1 MHLARVIAK
10 QVLIGLDYLHRICG
24 IIHTDL
30 KPENV
35 LLCLTQEEIKQIV
48 ENGQL
53 SQGKLQ
59 EQRIKEFQKIYN
71 IKVEEDSFTDKNL
84 TKKQKQNKRKKQQKK
99 NKKLREKNAKNPE
112 NAENL
117 RSNLQTEANHEEE
130 PKDVQFEQKKGMF
143 DTLNTRG
150 TPIDENVRIKIADL
164 GNACWTHHHFATEIQ
179 TRQYRSP
186 EVILGAHYDTSAD
199 MWSFACMIFEMLTGD
214 FLFEPRKVSF

>member
-71 IKVEEDSFTDKNL
+71 IKVEEESFTEKNL

-99 NKKLREKNAKNPE
+99 NKKLREKNAKNQE
-112 NAENL
+112 NVENL
-117 RSNLQTEANHEEE
+117 ESELRTETNVEDE
-130 PKDVQFEQKKGMF
+130 PKDV
-143 DTLNTRG
+143 
-150 TPIDENVRIKIADL
+150 
-164 GNACWTHHHFATEIQ
+164 
-179 TRQYRSP
+179 
-186 EVILGAHYDTSAD
+186 
-199 MWSFACMIFEMLTGD
+199 
-214 FLFEPRKVSF
+214 